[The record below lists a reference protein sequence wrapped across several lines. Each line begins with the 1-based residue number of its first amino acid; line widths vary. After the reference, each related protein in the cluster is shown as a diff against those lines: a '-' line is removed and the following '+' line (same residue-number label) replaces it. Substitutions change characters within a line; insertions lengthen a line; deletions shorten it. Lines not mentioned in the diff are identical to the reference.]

1 MGLAEPKNRQ
11 RFGLDPRN
19 TTWSNDTS
27 RFGHQHLEKLGWTPG
42 SGLGLV
48 SHATTTH
55 IKVRVKD
62 DNTGLGAKLARKN
75 KKDGFDSGECT
86 GLDVFQRLLGRL
98 NGKETEIGDE
108 LDRQRKEN
116 VINGKWGIAFV
127 KGETLQSTWDREAK
141 AFVLRRKR
149 RVSETIEDAEVQ
161 RRLFKKEKKER
172 KEKKDKKE
180 SKHKPK
186 KEKSEKKAKKEAKKE
201 AEKEAKK
208 EAKREAKKEAKR
220 EAKRES
226 KDTLKQQGLIENT
239 DTKESMLLPKSNTT
253 IIASRLAVRSR
264 WIKQKRAAVMD
275 SKALNEIFMV
285 AQ

>member
-75 KKDGFDSGECT
+75 KKDEFDSGECT

-98 NGKETEIGDE
+98 NGKEDEIGEE
-108 LDRQRKEN
+108 LDRQRKES

-127 KGETLQSTWDREAK
+127 KGETLQSTWDKEAK

-149 RVSETIEDAEVQ
+149 RISETLEDAEMQ
-161 RRLFKKEKKER
+161 RKLLKTERRER
-172 KEKKDKKE
+172 KEKKEKKQ
-180 SKHKPK
+180 SGDKPK
-186 KEKSEKKAKKEAKKE
+186 KEKSEKKAKKEAI
-201 AEKEAKK
+201 KEAKK
-208 EAKREAKKEAKR
+208 EAKRQARREAKR

-226 KDTLKQQGLIENT
+226 RDNLKKPEIIENT
-239 DTKESMLLPKSNTT
+239 VTKESMLLPKSNTT